1 MDIAILNYPTGKVD
15 ILRDVE
21 IRFAYVF
28 SDDVEDFLKYQGYK
42 LEDIHYMCSEEIII
56 NETN

>member
-1 MDIAILNYPTGKVD
+1 MDIAVLNYPTGEVD

-21 IRFAYVF
+21 IRFSYVF
-28 SDDVEDFLKYQGYK
+28 SDDVEDFLKYQGYE